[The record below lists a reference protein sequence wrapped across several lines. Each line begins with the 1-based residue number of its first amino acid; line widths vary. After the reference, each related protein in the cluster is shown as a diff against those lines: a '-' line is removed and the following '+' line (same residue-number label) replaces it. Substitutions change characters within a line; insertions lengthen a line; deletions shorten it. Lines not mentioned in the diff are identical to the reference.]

1 MIRRANDVVAFCG
14 LLPTRGG
21 AFNSNLYPPGINKK
35 SSDAFIGSPLH
46 NVLAGG
52 VATIVF
58 DGYTGRNSLANIGSQ

>member
-1 MIRRANDVVAFCG
+1 M
-14 LLPTRGG
+14 GG